1 MINLRWPKSRIRYA
15 SNCYILSSCGECAI
29 IDPTVPYSPDL
40 LDGELK
46 YIILTHCHFDHILE
60 IDSWKNN
67 TNAVVLVSAED
78 GKALSD
84 PDVNCYRFFF
94 GENKGYFGDYL
105 QFKDGDAFA
114 LGDEMIRV
122 ISCPGHTK
130 GSVALMLNGL
140 CFVGDTVFAGGGFGR
155 FDLPGGDHSELIRSI
170 DKITSLEEN
179 TVLYCGHGPETTVRE
194 YKKYFRNK

>member
-105 QFKDGDAFA
+105 QFKDGDAFEYRKVA
-114 LGDEMIRV
+114 KIQQSTDKLPLSFIRFQDRTAPQ
-122 ISCPGHTK
+122 S
-130 GSVALMLNGL
+130 
-140 CFVGDTVFAGGGFGR
+140 DYR
-155 FDLPGGDHSELIRSI
+155 FILQSRPNIECAVSIFDASSEVIRSNRWSEI
-170 DKITSLEEN
+170 LS
-179 TVLYCGHGPETTVRE
+179 TVMP
-194 YKKYFRNK
+194 